1 MNLRSKTLIGT
12 AIGAGLLALSSVSA
26 SAAVACTGNVC
37 WHTHE
42 RYAYPPEARVVI
54 HDDDW
59 RPTEKFVT
67 VNTRAVAIGGAITG
81 SNGSPHP
88 AEAADQAASFVFKL

>member
-42 RYAYPPEARVVI
+42 RYAYSPEARVII

-59 RPTEKFVT
+59 RPTEKFVIREHEGRGYWKGDNW
-67 VNTRAVAIGGAITG
+67 V
-81 SNGSPHP
+81 
-88 AEAADQAASFVFKL
+88 EW